1 MAPPD
6 GTTAL
11 ITSAR
16 RRAAWPLVQVARGAV
31 SDGRGARIHCGTRV
45 PGACQW
51 KPRAAAASCFRRHA
65 GGWPARGGVEGKN
78 SHLLF
83 GASGPGCLPAALSPR
98 SARDPQLWWMGIKYW
113 REHRGLWTEDVAGAR
128 KPDRI
133 TWKAHR
139 MLCWKRPERARECKF
154 RVSQSDP
161 LPRARAKDEFRK
173 SGGKSVFTLWSL
185 RYSERNQNYF

>member
-1 MAPPD
+1 MV
-6 GTTAL
+6 L
-11 ITSAR
+11 ESI
-16 RRAAWPLVQVARGAV
+16 VAR
-31 SDGRGARIHCGTRV
+31 
-45 PGACQW
+45 ACQW